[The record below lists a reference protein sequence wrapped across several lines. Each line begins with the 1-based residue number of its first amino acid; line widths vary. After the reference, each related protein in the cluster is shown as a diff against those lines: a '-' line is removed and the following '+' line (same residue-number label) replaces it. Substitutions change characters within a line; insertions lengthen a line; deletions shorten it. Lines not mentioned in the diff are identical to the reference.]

1 MTLSDFLDL
10 AKRYKKLVI
19 FPIIFCILAALAISF
34 FSPPSYIATAS
45 IVLNGDVAFV
55 KGLAIK
61 EASNYTNLNASVSI
75 DSSDTTKQIS
85 FIANGS
91 DPASCVQAANAVMDS
106 TVSLYKQS
114 NSNAVIEASE
124 ANFAGVTR
132 NNPIRFILMALLAGI
147 AIAGCLLVAI
157 DMIRAPIKSPKD
169 AQRSCGYPI
178 LEGITSIERGEQ
190 LFANIQ
196 FHCNKVPSTIAII
209 PIGEQSTALIVSKEL
224 AAAFER
230 GSINTK
236 LIKGSAHIRKFKV
249 KVPENAA
256 VLACCEPITTGMGT
270 AYIAHHSDTTLLCI
284 RGWTDNKRQLET
296 TINELR
302 LANADIAGIAF
313 LPEEVTVRT
322 KQNHEYSNEERKS
335 TETEKSSKT
344 SKVNNEAS

>member
-10 AKRYKKLVI
+10 AKRYKKLVVL
-19 FPIIFCILAALAISF
+19 PIVICVLAAIAISLL
-34 FSPPSYIATAS
+34 SPPSYVASAS
-45 IVLNGDVAFV
+45 IVLNGDIAFV
-55 KGLAIK
+55 KGLATK
-61 EASNYTNLNASVSI
+61 EATSYTNLGATVSI

-85 FIANGS
+85 FNATGS
-91 DPASCVQAANAVMDS
+91 DPSACVEAANSVMSS

-114 NSNAVIEASE
+114 NANAVIETSE

-132 NNPIRFILMALLAGI
+132 NNPIRFIFMAFLVGI
-147 AIAGCLLVAI
+147 AIAGCILIIIDLLK
-157 DMIRAPIKSPKD
+157 APIKSPKD
-169 AQRSCGYPI
+169 AQHSCGYPI

-209 PIGEQSTALIVSKEL
+209 PIGEPSTALIVSKEL
-224 AAAFER
+224 AGAFER

-249 KVPENAA
+249 KVPDNAA
-256 VLACCEPITTGMGT
+256 VLACCEPITAGMGT

-284 RGWTDNKRQLET
+284 RGWVDNKRQLDT
-296 TINELR
+296 TINELQ

-313 LPEEVTVRT
+313 LPEETTVRT
-322 KQNHEYSNEERKS
+322 KQARKESIESRKAGKSDYSAGKDDINP
-335 TETEKSSKT
+335 ET
-344 SKVNNEAS
+344 